1 MVPSP
6 ALDTAARAV
15 PRVRPAPAPES
26 APPPRRGRRAAVVL
40 APAGLTLALGL
51 WGIRRQNSMWRDEST
66 TYQVAHRSVADLW
79 HLLGEAD
86 VAHGLYY
93 LLMHGVFTLWD
104 GGLLALR
111 LPSTLAMAAAAAGVA
126 LLGHRLAGPRAG
138 LAAGVVFALAPAVQR
153 YAQEGRSYALVCAA
167 VVWCTHLLLSAVTH
181 PRKRT
186 WAGYAAAASATC
198 LLHEFAVLAVLAHG
212 VALLSAR
219 LPEPLRWAWARAASA
234 VAVVLAPLAIVSQQ
248 QASLVGWIDDP
259 GRPELLG
266 FAIPALVGLGCA
278 MAPSAAAGPVPL
290 RALALPLLILPGA
303 TLLAVSFI
311 HPIYVDR
318 YVLYSYAGFA
328 LLAGAGLEAALR
340 AVPYPKAGAAALAA
354 VAVAALLPYSIQL
367 RTPQSR
373 LDDPMA
379 AARAVRELTRPGD
392 GVLFMPARRREP
404 ILSSPGEFRG
414 LRELALAR
422 HAVPSGTLHGIELPA
437 PRIRARMLTVQR
449 IAVVMDPP
457 GRPLD
462 DTPQERMKREV
473 LDRSFRR
480 CAEREVR
487 GMVVVLYARPG
498 AC

>member
-1 MVPSP
+1 MAVSP

-15 PRVRPAPAPES
+15 PRVRPAPARL
-26 APPPRRGRRAAVVL
+26 APRRPGRRAAVAL

-51 WGIRRQNSMWRDEST
+51 WGIRRENSMWRDEST
-66 TYQVAHRSVADLW
+66 TYQVAHRGVADIL
-79 HLLGEAD
+79 HLLGDAD

-93 LLMHGVFTLWD
+93 LLMHGVFALWD
-104 GGLLALR
+104 GGLPALR
-111 LPSTLAMAAAAAGVA
+111 LPSVLAMAAAAAGVA

-138 LAAGVVFALAPAVQR
+138 LCAGVVFALAPAVQR

-167 VVWCTHLLLSAVTH
+167 VVWCTHLLLSAVAN

-186 WAGYAAAASATC
+186 WAGYAAAASMTC

-212 VALLSAR
+212 LALVLAR
-219 LPEPLRWAWARAASA
+219 VPAPVRRSWARAASA
-234 VAVVLAPLAIVSQQ
+234 VAVVLAPLVIVSQQ
-248 QASLVGWIDDP
+248 QAALVGWIGAP
-259 GRPELLG
+259 GQPELLG
-266 FAIPALVGLGCA
+266 FAALTAVGIGCA
-278 MAPSAAAGPVPL
+278 TVPL
-290 RALALPLLILPGA
+290 PAPGPIPLRTLALPLLILPAA
-303 TLLAVSFI
+303 TLLAVSWI

-318 YVLYSYAGFA
+318 YVLYSYVGFA
-328 LLAGAGLEAALR
+328 LLAGAGLDAALR
-340 AVPYPKAGAAALAA
+340 AAPHPKVGAAALAA
-354 VAVAALLPYSIQL
+354 VAVAALLPYSIEL

-392 GVLFMPARRREP
+392 GVLFVPARRREP

-414 LRELALAR
+414 LKELALAR

-437 PRIRARMLTVQR
+437 PRIRARMLAAER

-457 GRPLD
+457 GRPPA
-462 DTPQERMKREV
+462 DTPQERVKREV
-473 LDRSFRR
+473 LDRYFRQ